1 MGESN
6 QFFFTPEREAKL
18 GRAKTSKE
26 AAALLNAQSL
36 HLDPLEITSMLPPE
50 WPLDVV
56 SSFIQRALRRQ
67 LHEQHTWQ
75 ILKAISAGENMG
87 ISEEYLESIRRI
99 PPVIQPRPPSPPE
112 NQSDEMGSGGISE
125 KNEGYSLPDEGSIA
139 EKDSGMGIE
148 EKKEMGAGFFSPEV
162 VDKELKDLARTD
174 EEGQIRMGPL

>member
-1 MGESN
+1 MLFISKK
-6 QFFFTPEREAKL
+6 AKI

-75 ILKAISAGENMG
+75 ILKAISAGENME
-87 ISEEYLESIRRI
+87 ISEEYLEAIRRI
-99 PPVIQPRPPSPPE
+99 PPVVQPRSSSPTPPPL
-112 NQSDEMGSGGISE
+112 GSGGSEGKESVVVSE
-125 KNEGYSLPDEGSIA
+125 KSEGYSLLDEGSRT
-139 EKDSGMGIE
+139 EKEPVLG
-148 EKKEMGAGFFSPEV
+148 EKQRAREYFSPEV
-162 VDKELKDLARTD
+162 IDKELKELGLMS
-174 EEGQIRMGPL
+174 EEGQRMGPL